1 MDTKHFGFKA
11 AVAVLFAVVLAT
23 YGFYWL
29 GISQLHDH
37 VQRLA
42 VASNHLKQGESFHS
56 AIHSMLLD
64 AEGFY
69 KSGGQAVY
77 REQYQVHLAKAEK
90 ALAELRDHVRHM
102 PPGKAR
108 EAVNR
113 QTEGITSAFTDYKDA
128 LGRIMAGDLS
138 QAGRRLAWCAAKFNS
153 IFKKYYVHLHDHHA
167 HIQTQLSQS
176 SSQTWR
182 ATSTVF
188 GLQLGLAVVA
198 GLLVILYLDRVVLK
212 IFNFTEG
219 MAYRDKLTGLH
230 NRAALD
236 KLIKSLDGDEN
247 RPRRR
252 YGLIMLDID
261 HFKNFNDTHGHQAGD
276 HLLADFAGV
285 IMANVRGQDR
295 VVRYGGEEFL
305 VVLKGV
311 GPEEILAVAEKLR
324 AAIAGRQFVLPD
336 GHAASPVTASLG
348 AAVYPQDGAHFQAVA
363 RRADARLYEAK
374 EQGRNRVNGP
384 KNVVE
389 PTPGQ

>member
-1 MDTKHFGFKA
+1 MDTKQFGFKV

-29 GISQLHDH
+29 GISRLHDH

-69 KSGGQAVY
+69 KSEGQGNY
-77 REQYQVHLAKAEK
+77 REMYKGHRAVAEK
-90 ALAELRDHVRHM
+90 ALAELRNHVRQM
-102 PPGKAR
+102 PPGKDR
-108 EAVNR
+108 ESVNR
-113 QTEGITSAFTDYKDA
+113 QTEGIASAFAEYKAA
-128 LGRIMAGDLS
+128 LDRIMAGDLS
-138 QAGRRLAWCAAKFNS
+138 QTGQRLAWCAAKFNS

-198 GLLVILYLDRVVLK
+198 GLLVILYLDRVV
-212 IFNFTEG
+212 
-219 MAYRDKLTGLH
+219 
-230 NRAALD
+230 
-236 KLIKSLDGDEN
+236 
-247 RPRRR
+247 
-252 YGLIMLDID
+252 
-261 HFKNFNDTHGHQAGD
+261 
-276 HLLADFAGV
+276 
-285 IMANVRGQDR
+285 
-295 VVRYGGEEFL
+295 RYGGEEFL

-348 AAVYPQDGAHFQAVA
+348 AAVYPHDGAHFQAVA

-374 EQGRNRVNGP
+374 EQGRNRVKGP
-384 KNVVE
+384 KNVME